1 MVKIRNMYYVVL
13 GWSVWLSKTVP
24 LHWDIIS
31 YLCTINR
38 KVTVWEVKVIQF
50 MRGQGHW
57 YNATDKLSE
66 YMWFSLCLSLQSRF
80 AYEENIWSFEFL
92 FCEKQDLCC
101 SYKLICGLLFSNV
114 SHTHQCRDTIEI
126 LTFIGIF
133 ARSEFLYSNDLTD
146 S

>member
-1 MVKIRNMYYVVL
+1 MFWA
-13 GWSVWLSKTVP
+13 GLSDCPKLYP
-24 LHWDIIS
+24 CIEIS
-31 YLCTINR
+31 FHIFVQSTER
-38 KVTVWEVKVIQF
+38 SQF

-101 SYKLICGLLFSNV
+101 SYKLMCGLLFSNV